1 MKILTTAVL
10 SLAFAS
16 INAQTAE
23 NFLVEVEEMTF
34 SNAPGVQSFVH
45 AQHNDKLL
53 IIGGRTEGLH
63 QRQPFAAF
71 TEPFNNTVAYVLD
84 LATSNTY
91 STSLNVLPQAV
102 FEQLQS
108 TNMEFEQRDSLLYII
123 GGYGFSS
130 TANDHITYPNLTAVH
145 VPDVID
151 AIVHN
156 TSIVPYF
163 RQISDTRLQVTGGYL
178 DRLDNTFY
186 LCGGQMFEGRY
197 NPQGPNHGPGFTQ
210 EYTNAIKKFNI
221 DDDGTNLSISNY
233 NEWIDTVN
241 LHRRDYNMAVQI
253 FPDGYVGL
261 TMFSGVFQYGVDLP
275 WLNTVDVRDTG
286 YHVRPIFNQYLNQ
299 YHTAHMPVFDG
310 VNTAMHSVFFG
321 GMSRYTLDASGQ
333 LIDDTNV
340 PFVNTISKTTRFS
353 DDSMDEFKIGEMPGL
368 LGSGAEFIHIHANF
382 TDDYDIIH
390 LDSLPYSKTHVGY
403 VVGGI
408 ESTQANIFF
417 INDGTQS
424 SASNRIFKVYIT
436 RGQDPN
442 DVVDISGDEFFSSKL
457 YPNPANNMATLEL
470 SAPHTTNTT
479 IEILDASGRLIK
491 KLYNGNVHN
500 KQSITITK
508 DDLAAGTY
516 LIRIANAEFSKTI
529 PLVFN

>member
-1 MKILTTAVL
+1 MKILITLVL
-10 SLAFAS
+10 CLS
-16 INAQTAE
+16 ITGIEAQIAE
-23 NFLVEVEEMTF
+23 DFLVEVEEMTF

-91 STSLNVLPQAV
+91 STSLNVLPQAI

-108 TNMEFEQRDSLLYII
+108 TNMEFEQRDSTLYII
-123 GGYGFSS
+123 GGYGFST

-145 VPDVID
+145 VPNVID
-151 AIVHN
+151 AIINN
-156 TSIVPYF
+156 TSIIPHF

-178 DRLDNTFY
+178 DKLDTTFY

-210 EYTNAIKKFNI
+210 EYTNAIKKFTI

-233 NEWIDTVN
+233 VEWIDTSN
-241 LHRRDYNMAVQI
+241 LHRRDYNMAIQI
-253 FPDGYVGL
+253 FPDGYIGL

-286 YHVRPIFNQYLNQ
+286 YHVRPAFNQYLNQ

-353 DDSMDEFKIGEMPGL
+353 DDTMDEFKIGEMPGL

-382 TDDYDIIH
+382 TDEYDIIH
-390 LDSLPYSKTHVGY
+390 LDSLPYTKTHVGY

-436 RGQDPN
+436 RGQDWN
-442 DVVDISGDEFFSSKL
+442 GIVDIDGEEFFSSKL
-457 YPNPANNMATLEL
+457 YPNPANNNSSLEF
-470 SAPHTTNTT
+470 STPHPTHAN
-479 IEILDASGRLIK
+479 IDLLDASGRLIK
-491 KLYNGNVHN
+491 QLYNGQVNGT
-500 KQSITITK
+500 QTISITK
-508 DDLAAGTY
+508 DDLPSGTY
-516 LIRIANAEFSKTI
+516 LIRISNEEFTKSI
-529 PLVFN
+529 PLMFN